1 MKLAEGR
8 DGSISPLSCATSL
21 VAHALLGVSLFVA
34 FRYPT
39 LLPEQRLIEVT
50 IVASAASPLPP
61 EQVITQD
68 APQQPIDVP
77 EPLEQ
82 QPVKYRNPLPIERQS
97 IDQPIVDAPQVS
109 NVTSQ
114 EGALVKM
121 YMESISDAVPTYN
134 PPPHYP
140 EFARKQGYE
149 GVVMLQVK
157 ISPWGHPDEVLVVG
171 SSGYEMLDLAAA
183 NGVRDWRFE
192 PARNNQG
199 DFVSTTLRLP
209 IVFKLD

>member
-1 MKLAEGR
+1 MKLAEER
-8 DGSISPLSCATSL
+8 DGSISPLSCATSF
-21 VAHALLGVSLFVA
+21 VAHALLGVSLFLA
-34 FRYPT
+34 FRFPT

-50 IVASAASPLPP
+50 IVASAASPLPQ

-68 APQQPIDVP
+68 APLPIDVP
-77 EPLEQ
+77 KPVEQ
-82 QPVKYRNPLPIERQS
+82 QPILYRDPSPLQRQS
-97 IDQPIVDAPQVS
+97 IDQPVVEAPQVS

-114 EGALVKM
+114 KGALVSM
-121 YMESISDAVPTYN
+121 FMESISDATPTYN
-134 PPPHYP
+134 PPPQYP
-140 EFARKQGYE
+140 EYARRQGYE

-157 ISPWGHPDEVLVVG
+157 ISPWGHPDEVRVVG

-192 PARNNQG
+192 PARDSGG